1 MIMKEFDKAFK
12 FVLIFIAVVA
22 GFTVFFPSHTFAS
35 GTKSSVLLIFNNQ
48 AGKYYNNK
56 LNVIALQELHK
67 KVDGLYT
74 VYENDSYTEKFS
86 SESHFEDETEK
97 INVLSNDVNT
107 DYLVYT
113 ELMPFHISED
123 LNLIWH
129 TKKATATVGLRIID
143 RKAGKELFKSKYA
156 LEAKGS
162 TDHFFIGN
170 PSMAKKSLKAAMFKV
185 CEAISL
191 HLPL

>member
-1 MIMKEFDKAFK
+1 MKCFDKMLRFILVCFTLITS
-12 FVLIFIAVVA
+12 FVIV
-22 GFTVFFPSHTFAS
+22 FPSPTYAS
-35 GTKSSVLLIFNNQ
+35 KAKSSVLLIFNNQ
-48 AGKYYNNK
+48 AEKYYNYK

-67 KVDGLYT
+67 KVDGIYT
-74 VYENDSYTEKFS
+74 VYENESYTEKYS
-86 SESHFEDETEK
+86 SESHFADEIDK
-97 INVLSNDVNT
+97 LNSLSKDVNA

-113 ELMPFHISED
+113 ELMPFHISE
-123 LNLIWH
+123 NYNIIWH

-143 RKAGKELFKSKYA
+143 KRSGKELFKSLYA
-156 LEAKGS
+156 LDVKGS

-170 PSMAKKSLKAAMFKV
+170 PSMAKKSLRAAMFKV

>member
-1 MIMKEFDKAFK
+1 MRNKNLSYE
-12 FVLIFIAVVA
+12 LIYR
-22 GFTVFFPSHTFAS
+22 
-35 GTKSSVLLIFNNQ
+35 GTKDG
-48 AGKYYNNK
+48 AT
-56 LNVIALQELHK
+56 AELFHK
-67 KVDGLYT
+67 KVDGIYT
-74 VYENDSYTEKFS
+74 VYENDSYTEKYS
-86 SESHFEDETEK
+86 SGSHFEDETEK
-97 INVLSNDVNT
+97 INLLCNDVNT

-185 CEAISL
+185 CEAISF